1 MSSINLLSQWLTMPR
16 TRRLEQRRKILGATL
31 QPWKQFAFVCRERG
45 VLGEPDYFFFFLFYA
60 CTAPPRRGA
69 THPAKETPKH
79 ISFIVPT
86 WLEITTA
93 SSSSGLPGKH
103 SNHPN
108 SSSSL
113 GYQADYRTWRRNIFM
128 SCHCPAAQESG
139 IAVCGLFWVLYFTKE
154 KQPLASSERYSTEP
168 TTPNSQY
175 VDFWGSVLIQRVAA
189 RRLL

>member
-1 MSSINLLSQWLTMPR
+1 MDLE
-16 TRRLEQRRKILGATL
+16 RLGCPVSTCYPSGWSCPEL
-31 QPWKQFAFVCRERG
+31 G
-45 VLGEPDYFFFFLFYA
+45 VLNNA
-60 CTAPPRRGA
+60 A
-69 THPAKETPKH
+69 TFWEQLYSLGSNLRLCVGSGGSSVSQITPKETPKH

-93 SSSSGLPGKH
+93 SSSSDLPGKH

-113 GYQADYRTWRRNIFM
+113 GYQADYRTWERNIFM

-139 IAVCGLFWVLYFTKE
+139 IAVCGLFWVPYFTKE
-154 KQPLASSERYSTEP
+154 KQPLASSERYNTEP

-175 VDFWGSVLIQRVAA
+175 VDLFGVPYLS
-189 RRLL
+189 